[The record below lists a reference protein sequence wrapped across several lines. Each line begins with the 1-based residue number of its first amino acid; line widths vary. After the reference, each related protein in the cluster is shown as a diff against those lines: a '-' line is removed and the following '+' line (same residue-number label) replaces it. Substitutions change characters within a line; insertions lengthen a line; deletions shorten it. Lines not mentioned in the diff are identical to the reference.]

1 MIITKEHQEAM
12 VENYRKKG
20 NNFDKC
26 EAFTDG
32 LNAMWDYFVRQN
44 NQKEWEAA
52 EGRMR
57 IIGQN
62 GNSGEH
68 YKK

>member
-12 VENYRKKG
+12 VLNYSKKG

-32 LNAMWDYFVRQN
+32 LIAMLDYVIKLN
-44 NQKEWEAA
+44 NQGSKT
-52 EGRMR
+52 
-57 IIGQN
+57 
-62 GNSGEH
+62 
-68 YKK
+68 